1 MTDADGDVST
11 ATVTINVASVDDLP
25 VAVAD
30 SINTNE
36 DTPVTGS
43 LAGNDTASGDGG
55 NVWSLTTGT
64 TNGTVTVSAAGVYNY
79 TPNANYFGSDS
90 FTYSITDADGDVST
104 ATVTINVAGTNDAA
118 VITGTSIGSVTE
130 ASGVANA
137 IAGTPTA
144 TGTLISTDIDN
155 PATFTAVSTTT
166 STGGYGTYQM
176 TAGGVWTYTINNSN
190 AAVQALNTGGTL
202 TDTFTVASIDGTAK
216 VVTVTLHGANDA
228 AVITGTST
236 GSVTEASGV
245 ANAIV
250 GTPTATGTLTDTDVD
265 NPVNTFTA
273 VAAGA
278 PSTNGY
284 GTYAMT
290 AGGIWTYTLN
300 NNNSTI
306 QALNVGGTLSDT
318 FTVTSVDGTPRL
330 VTVTING
337 TNDTPIGVVESFVV
351 TEGTTAILGNVLA
364 NDTDVDSSSLSVGQ
378 FAINASGTGAQA
390 ANGTNFI
397 TTALGGIVVMNANG
411 TFTYTAPTSRNHSDA
426 TPDIDSFV
434 YRASD
439 GTATS
444 DWTTVSIN
452 LADTGPVAYSDTAS
466 LSGGG
471 SISGNV
477 ITGTGNIV
485 VGGADTLGADAV
497 SITNVTV
504 TQGTVVSNTV
514 GAGNVRTIVT
524 TNGTLVIDQDDGSYT
539 YTKATDK
546 SVAAGTNAA
555 TQAVWTAAGFN
566 TYGYDTPVAAGIYN
580 SPFVGGSPAN
590 GINFTSMTATQAG
603 YVRYRNNGGTGDDGL
618 GVESV
623 AGTSANNK
631 IENNEHL
638 LIDIGLS
645 SQSATITLT
654 DLTLLETATWRA
666 YAADGSFISG
676 ATGTVNGVLSGV
688 VSATITTMSPFA
700 YLVVSSTGNAF
711 RIDGLTVTPVAMTT
725 SNIFTYTLTDADGST
740 SSATLTINPGIAPVI
755 DLDASGVGNGFATA
769 FTQGGAAVSI
779 ADTDISITDA
789 DSANITKATITLTNA
804 QAGDV
809 LTAGTLP
816 GGITVSIVG
825 NVVTLTGSTTLANY
839 QTAIRAI
846 TFSTTS
852 TNTASRSIDV
862 VVTDGVN
869 NSNTATTTVA
879 VSLLNA
885 PVIDLDLSGA
895 GTGFATTYTENGV
908 AVSIADTDISITDV
922 DSTNMTG
929 ATITLTNAQAGDVL
943 SAGILPGGI
952 SSSVIGNVVTL
963 SGVSS
968 LANYQAAIR
977 AITFANSTENP
988 NVTPRVIS
996 VVVTDGISNSNTAT
1010 TTIAVTAVNDAP
1022 VNTVPGVQVTAED
1035 TSKAIIGLS
1044 VSDVDA
1050 GSSMTVTL
1058 SVTNG
1063 TLTVTGGS
1071 ATITGSG
1078 TGTVTL
1084 TGTVAAINAT
1094 LASNVT
1100 YLSAP
1105 NYYGNDTLTMTT
1117 SDNGNTGTGGALIDV
1132 DTVNITITSVTDAPQ
1147 IIMPASLSSVHAG
1160 TPTAA
1165 INTTTAITQANI
1177 ETALGLPAGS
1187 LDNRFDPPTG
1197 GANDP
1202 GAVDVFDGAYTN
1214 YAITL
1219 AAGTQVAFDW
1229 SFFNGELVL
1238 SEINNGYNDVAVL
1251 VITDPNGVV
1260 NYQLLSSSEQTG
1272 INVNGATVD
1281 ATGTVNYT
1289 PAITGQYQF
1298 SWLVLNAI
1306 DGNND
1311 SQLSVGAPK
1320 TFYNG
1325 NSYGAPITF
1334 PINVLPVGDETIGL
1348 ITISGLPLSGIGFS
1362 FIGSNGVAVGT
1373 NLGGGSWSFT
1383 ESQLS
1388 SLQLLTPPDYVG
1400 TINLTVSAIGTEN
1413 GIDATA
1419 TQNISIEVAATTVNV
1434 MGTQT
1439 GNTLTGSAANDLIDG
1454 LGGNDTIDGGSGNDI
1469 LSGGAGND
1477 NLSGGIGN
1485 DLLMGGAGSD
1495 TLNGGAGN
1503 DTLIGGAGN
1512 DTMTGGLG
1520 MDVFKWELADKGA
1533 VGTPA
1538 ADIVTDFD
1546 VATRVA
1552 GGDVLDLRD
1561 ILTGENHTT
1570 GTGNLTNYL
1579 HFEKSG
1585 ANTIVHIS
1593 DSGAYAGGFNS
1604 ASDVQII
1611 TLQGVDLVTGFAN
1624 DQAIIQQLLTQ
1635 QKLITD

>member
-1 MTDADGDVST
+1 MTL
-11 ATVTINVASVDDLP
+11 TVTPVNDAPVNTLPASY
-25 VAVAD
+25 AA
-30 SINTNE
+30 TE
-36 DTPVTGS
+36 DTA
-43 LAGNDTASGDGG
+43 LKLSGL
-55 NVWSLTTGT
+55 SI
-64 TNGTVTVSAAGVYNY
+64 
-79 TPNANYFGSDS
+79 SD
-90 FTYSITDADGDVST
+90 V
-104 ATVTINVAGTNDAA
+104 DAA
-118 VITGTSIGSVTE
+118 
-130 ASGVANA
+130 AS
-137 IAGTPTA
+137 P
-144 TGTLISTDIDN
+144 
-155 PATFTAVSTTT
+155 
-166 STGGYGTYQM
+166 
-176 TAGGVWTYTINNSN
+176 
-190 AAVQALNTGGTL
+190 
-202 TDTFTVASIDGTAK
+202 
-216 VVTVTLHGANDA
+216 VTVTL
-228 AVITGTST
+228 
-236 GSVTEASGV
+236 GV
-245 ANAIV
+245 AS
-250 GTPTATGTLTDTDVD
+250 GTLTAANAGGVTVTGTGTGSIVLAGTVANINTYLITVANQPTY
-265 NPVNTFTA
+265 NPVLNANGPVTLTMVTNDGGNTGSG
-273 VAAGA
+273 GA
-278 PSTNGY
+278 
-284 GTYAMT
+284 
-290 AGGIWTYTLN
+290 
-300 NNNSTI
+300 
-306 QALNVGGTLSDT
+306 LSDT
-318 FTVTSVDGTPRL
+318 DTSI
-330 VTVTING
+330 INIASV
-337 TNDTPIGVVESFVV
+337 NDAPVGVVESFVV
-351 TEGTTAILGNVLA
+351 TEGATAILGNVLA
-364 NDTDVDSSSLSVGQ
+364 NDTDVDSPSLTVGQ
-378 FAINASGTGAQA
+378 FAINVSGTGAQA
-390 ANGTNFI
+390 ANGINSI
-397 TTALGGIVVMNANG
+397 TTTLGGTVVMNANG
-411 TFTYTAPTSRNHSDA
+411 TFTYTAPAFRNHSDA
-426 TPDIDSFV
+426 TPDTDSFV

-452 LADTGPVAYSDTAS
+452 LTDTGPVAYSDTAS

-477 ITGTGNIV
+477 ITGTGNIA
-485 VGGADTLGADAV
+485 VGGADVLGADAV
-497 SITNVTV
+497 SITNVSV

-546 SVAAGTNAA
+546 SVAAGTNTA
-555 TQAVWTAAGFN
+555 TQSVWTAAGFN

-580 SPFVGGSPAN
+580 SPFVGGTPAN
-590 GINFTSMTATQAG
+590 GINFTSMTAIQAG

-623 AGTSANNK
+623 VGNSANNK
-631 IENNEHL
+631 IESNEHL

-654 DLTLLETATWRA
+654 DLALLETATWRA

-676 ATGTVNGVLSGV
+676 ATGTINGGPLLNTI
-688 VSATITTMSPFA
+688 VSATITTTSPFA
-700 YLVVSSTGNAF
+700 YLVLSSTGSNF

-725 SNIFTYTLTDADGST
+725 SNIFIYTLTDADGST

-809 LTAGTLP
+809 LAAGTLP
-816 GGITVSIVG
+816 GGITASIVG
-825 NVVTLTGSTTLANY
+825 NVVTLTGSATLANY

-862 VVTDGVN
+862 VVTDGAN

-885 PVIDLDLSGA
+885 PVIDLDASNA
-895 GTGFATTYTENGV
+895 GTGFTTTYTENGA

-922 DSTNMTG
+922 DSANVTG

-952 SSSVIGNVVTL
+952 SSSVVGNVVTL

-968 LANYQAAIR
+968 LANYQVAIR
-977 AITFANSTENP
+977 AITYANSTENP
-988 NVTPRVIS
+988 NTTPRIIN
-996 VVVTDGISNSNTAT
+996 VVVTDGTSNSNTAI

-1022 VNTVPGVQVTAED
+1022 VNTVPSAQTTAED
-1035 TSKAIIGLS
+1035 ISKAIVGLS
-1044 VSDVDA
+1044 ISDVDA
-1050 GSSMTVTL
+1050 SSSSMTVTL

-1084 TGTVAAINAT
+1084 TGAVAAINAT

-1147 IIMPASLSSVHAG
+1147 IIMPTSLFSIHAG

-1177 ETALGLPAGS
+1177 EAALGLPAGS
-1187 LDNRFDPPTG
+1187 LDNRFDPPVG

-1202 GAVDVFDGAYTN
+1202 GTVDVFDGAYTN

-1260 NYQLLSSSEQTG
+1260 TYQLLSSSEQTG

-1320 TFYNG
+1320 ISYNG

-1348 ITISGLPLSGIGFS
+1348 ITISGLPLSGVGFS
-1362 FIGSNGVAVGT
+1362 FIGSNGDAVGT

-1400 TINLTVSAIGTEN
+1400 TMNLTVSAVGTEN

-1419 TQNISIEVAATTVNV
+1419 TQNISIEVAATTINI

-1477 NLSGGIGN
+1477 NLSGGLGN
-1485 DLLMGGAGSD
+1485 DLLMGGSGND

-1520 MDVFKWELADKGA
+1520 ADVFKWELADKGA

-1546 VATRVA
+1546 VASRIA

-1604 ASDVQII
+1604 ANDVQIV
-1611 TLQGVDLVTGFAN
+1611 TLQNVDLIGSFTN
-1624 DQAIIQQLLTQ
+1624 DQQVIADLLSK
-1635 QKLITD
+1635 QKLVTD